1 MRSAMKNNSRMLSV
15 IGSAATV
22 AVALFAA
29 QAMAQPVDLAPNS
42 NAAPSVQVPAVPQ
55 AQAPG
60 VQPSMGQ
67 APSGA
72 MPMGPAPVPVGPN
85 AAAPGAVPPVDPLS
99 PMGEGPVI
107 PPSTKDVV
115 TGLQGAKIVSLEDVT
130 KAQDSL
136 ARLQL
141 LLEIEEKLLQIE
153 KVRNDRKKEA
163 SGGGIAGMIPAATL
177 QMAPPPVVDQ
187 MPASSS
193 RGAVKRYRPSDDEVD
208 DPEMK
213 AYKVDQITGVEGRYQ
228 ALMSSEDGKVIPVRA
243 GDKLPDGTMVRS
255 VTLQGVMVKH
265 GRKTEL
271 LSVQTSSRLIT
282 GVRSQD

>member
-1 MRSAMKNNSRMLSV
+1 
-15 IGSAATV
+15 
-22 AVALFAA
+22 
-29 QAMAQPVDLAPNS
+29 
-42 NAAPSVQVPAVPQ
+42 
-55 AQAPG
+55 
-60 VQPSMGQ
+60 
-67 APSGA
+67 
-72 MPMGPAPVPVGPN
+72 MGPAPVPVGPN
-85 AAAPGAVPPVDPLS
+85 AAAPSAVPPVDPLS

-187 MPASSS
+187 MPAPSS

-208 DPEMK
+208 EPEMK

-228 ALMSSEDGKVIPVRA
+228 ALMSSEGGKVIPVRA